1 MAAARLGRWRN
12 APVVA
17 VSGLS
22 LRKGKVGV
30 GWRSAERLLSGR
42 RAAQAGR
49 GRRPLRPRLAAA
61 RLGRWRNAP
70 VVAVSGSVPSTQG
83 SLGVRWSE

>member
-30 GWRSAERLLSGR
+30 GAGGARSASSALAVRRRRVGAGPCVRAWRLPASGGG
-42 RAAQAGR
+42 AT
-49 GRRPLRPRLAAA
+49 P
-61 RLGRWRNAP
+61 
-70 VVAVSGSVPSTQG
+70 
-83 SLGVRWSE
+83 RWSQFPGLFPQRKGVWG

>member
-49 GRRPLRPRLAAA
+49 GRPLRPRLAAA

-70 VVAVSGSVPSTQG
+70 VVGVSGSVPSTQG